1 MGRAKREME
10 EEEAKQA
17 RGYDTGGVAGKSVC
31 VSHFRNRWLKSWMKK
46 HTYAGICSYCGES
59 GKVVDMVELMEYVC
73 GRIVRYM
80 GPMENEALF
89 CTSSFVDKDDP
100 TLPPGTRDENGL
112 LVPDDVKKYESAGE
126 LTDVFG
132 LITDNDTLNEDIEN
146 CFLIDNWIRRDP
158 FGLRL
163 GDALSYSWEDFSR
176 KIKSVFPDPSAVSV
190 ETIENALTTKP
201 FQQFEYDLMTPI
213 VLSEAI
219 AGCLKLAKRCK
230 TRTEVFRC
238 RPDDKGIVYTEFKD
252 LTAAPSPYAK
262 ANRLSLAGDSVFY
275 GSFDAKT
282 PVDEVLNY
290 CHGKTKPTIS
300 LGKFVTT
307 KGLTLIDLTDIPKPD
322 FWMPDDNWE
331 VFRFLIAFHEEITK
345 PIDQQNQLLE
355 YIPTQAFSLELRK
368 LAKAHN
374 IDGLIY
380 RSSKT
385 SKNNV
390 CLFYNNVSSASVL
403 SLVESFKY

>member
-1 MGRAKREME
+1 ME
-10 EEEAKQA
+10 EEEARQA
-17 RGYDTGGVAGKSVC
+17 KGYDIEGVVGKAVC
-31 VSHFRNRWLKSWMKK
+31 VSHFRNRWMKSWMKQ
-46 HTYAGICSYCGES
+46 HTHAGICSYCGES
-59 GKVVDMVELMEYVC
+59 GKVVDMAELMEYVC

-89 CTSSFVDKDDP
+89 CTSAFVDKGDP

-112 LVPDDVKKYESAGE
+112 LVPDDVTKYESADE
-126 LTDVFG
+126 LTYDFD
-132 LITDNDTLNEDIEN
+132 LITDNDILNEDIEN

-163 GDALSYSWEDFSR
+163 GDTLKYSWEDFSR
-176 KIKSVFPDPSAVSV
+176 KIKAAFPDPSTVSAVA
-190 ETIENALTTKP
+190 IENALNTKP
-201 FQQFEYDLMTPI
+201 FQQFKYDLMTPI
-213 VLSEAI
+213 VLRESVE
-219 AGCLKLAKRCK
+219 GCLKLVKPCK
-230 TRTEVFRC
+230 KGTEVFRC
-238 RPDDKGIVYTEFKD
+238 RPDGNGNVYTEFKD
-252 LTAAPSPYAK
+252 LTAAPNPYAK
-262 ANRLSLAGDSVFY
+262 ANRLSMAGDSVFY

-307 KGLTLIDLTDIPKPD
+307 KDLNLIDLTDIPKPD

-331 VFRFLIAFHEEITK
+331 VFRFLIAFHKEITK

-368 LAKAHN
+368 LAKANN
-374 IDGLIY
+374 IDGLVY

-385 SKNNV
+385 GKNNV
-390 CLFYNNVSSASVL
+390 CLFYDNTSSASVL
-403 SLVESFKY
+403 SLVETSIH